1 MSRSTDAD
9 QNGQAAAARR
19 RVPFLGHQIA
29 EYVVALALI
38 AVGFHASG
46 GAEISLVTSGI
57 LLAVLNLVTS
67 GPLGALSWLSRRAHH
82 AGDLVVA
89 AALIALPIVFYSRLH
104 ALGIAL
110 SEAVAALI
118 IWMERSTSYAASPPR
133 RSRGGDDG
141 TTSKPSTAQAAGAA
155 AAALPPEA
163 ARAAK
168 VAAHRIGLFAG
179 VTRRVVRE
187 HRDDQNMQRN

>member
-1 MSRSTDAD
+1 MSRSKDAVENE
-9 QNGQAAAARR
+9 QTPAPRR
-19 RVPFLGHQIA
+19 RVPFLAHQVA

-67 GPLGALSWLSRRAHH
+67 GPLGALGWLSRRAHH

-89 AALIALPIVFYSRLH
+89 AALIALPIVFYSHLH
-104 ALGIAL
+104 AVGIAI

-133 RSRGGDDG
+133 RRGGDDG
-141 TTSKPSTAQAAGAA
+141 ASTEPSTAQAVGAA

-163 ARAAK
+163 ARVAK

-187 HRDDQNMQRN
+187 HRDEQNVPRN